1 MEGSYD
7 NNTHKLMVVVS
18 RGNNNDI
25 QQHELS
31 SSSSNQEVRIGWLCK
46 NARDQS
52 LILQN
57 MSEKGFSSHML
68 ETEASV
74 LNWWG
79 YGNKFSQV

>member
-1 MEGSYD
+1 MGGSHD

-18 RGNNNDI
+18 RGNNNDM

-46 NARDQS
+46 NVRDQS

-57 MSEKGFSSHML
+57 VSEKGFSSYTL
-68 ETEASV
+68 EIEASV

-79 YGNKFSQV
+79 HGNEFSQV

>member
-1 MEGSYD
+1 
-7 NNTHKLMVVVS
+7 MVVVS

-57 MSEKGFSSHML
+57 MSEKGFSSCML
-68 ETEASV
+68 EIEVLV

-79 YGNKFSQV
+79 CGNKFSQV